1 MTFDEIQSQAISEW
15 QALEHSDKPRILIGT
30 ATCGRA
36 AGAIAALEAI
46 NRELAKHNIKAII
59 TQVGCIGLCYA
70 EPLV

>member
-36 AGAIAALEAI
+36 AGAIAVLEAI
-46 NRELAKHNIKAII
+46 NS
-59 TQVGCIGLCYA
+59 
-70 EPLV
+70 